1 MQVLNHG
8 GISVASVSDTLEASS
23 MCQDTAGKPAQV
35 DGRSFRMTFQ
45 RAHYPSHWPH
55 LAHTAKEA
63 AGWRCAACGAM
74 QGSIAI
80 SQRNRLYRVALAAC
94 HLDHDPANP
103 APRLAAY
110 CQACL

>member
-1 MQVLNHG
+1 
-8 GISVASVSDTLEASS
+8 
-23 MCQDTAGKPAQV
+23 
-35 DGRSFRMTFQ
+35 
-45 RAHYPSHWPH
+45 
-55 LAHTAKEA
+55 
-63 AGWRCAACGAM
+63 M

-110 CQACL
+110 CQACHLRYDALQRWRSRRRHGYLRAVAAGQLELI